1 MRKNT
6 LFIYLFVV
14 AALISVIAITL
25 SGHPGIGAGVVA
37 GIGSVSIITS
47 LAPFFVSRYLFKKGE
62 PFTHYRKRYRIW
74 GMILYVF
81 CFPVKLWAI
90 YVLIYLLVH
99 GEPRW
104 AFG

>member
-1 MRKNT
+1 MRKNA

-14 AALISVIAITL
+14 AALIIVIAITL
-25 SGHPGIGAGVVA
+25 AGHPGIEAEVVS
-37 GIGSVSIITS
+37 GIGFISIITS
-47 LAPFFVSRYLFKKGE
+47 FAPFFVSRYLFKKGE
-62 PFTHYRKRYRIW
+62 LYTHHRKRYRIW